1 MFNLTD
7 RYNQNQGLEDGEQE
21 IQSENKGARS

>member
-7 RYNQNQGLEDGEQE
+7 RYNQNQGLEDEEQE
-21 IQSENKGARS
+21 IQSGNKGAHS